1 FRKYKVA
8 SKFGVAKVMAPHE
21 VQVGDEKVTAESIVI
36 ATGVRPRPLPGADFD
51 GKVIISYKEAMS
63 LAKQPK
69 SILIIGAGPIG
80 LEFGY
85 FYNAIGTKVTVVE
98 LLDRVLPGEDEE
110 VSASLEK
117 SLTKRGL
124 TILTGSK
131 TTKVDTAGKGVKTE
145 VETPKGKLVVE

>member
-69 SILIIGAGPIG
+69 SMLVIGAGPIG
-80 LEFGY
+80 MEFGY
-85 FYNAIGTKVTVVE
+85 FYNAIGTRVTVVE
-98 LLDRVLPGEDEE
+98 MAERILPGEDEE
-110 VSASLEK
+110 VSAALHK
-117 SLTKRGL
+117 SLSQKGL
-124 TILTGSK
+124 NILTNAKTSK
-131 TTKVDTAGKGVKTE
+131 IEKTSKGIKAE
-145 VETPKGKLVVE
+145 